1 MEYKE
6 IIKSAEIWKDI
17 EGTNGKYIVS
27 NDGKVATLRKRKKLL
42 TLTKQRSGYLY
53 AMVEIDGKQVN
64 KRVNRLVATA
74 FIENPNNLPFV
85 NHIDGCKTNNRAENL
100 QWVTNSQNMKH
111 AHANGLVK
119 KHVFTDEERKQISEK
134 LKGHKVSEET
144 RKKMSLAQKGKK
156 KPKLSEKL
164 KGRKLSE
171 ETKRKLSLAH
181 KGKKLSKEHIEA
193 IRLARWGN
201 GKKS

>member
-42 TLTKQRSGYLY
+42 TLTKQKTGYLY
-53 AMVEIDGKQVN
+53 AMIEINGKQVN
-64 KRVNRLVATA
+64 KRVNRLVASA
-74 FIENPNNLPFV
+74 FVNNPDNLPIV
-85 NHIDGCKTNNRAENL
+85 NHLDGCKTNNHAENL
-100 QWVTNSQNMKH
+100 QWVSYKANTKH
-111 AHANGLVK
+111 AWEKGLAK
-119 KHVFTDEERKQISEK
+119 TRIPDADERKRISEK

>member
-42 TLTKQRSGYLY
+42 TLTKQKSGYLY
-53 AMVEIDGKQVN
+53 AMIEINGKQVN
-64 KRVNRLVATA
+64 KRVNRLVAQA
-74 FIENPNNLPFV
+74 FIENPNNYPFV
-85 NHIDGCKTNNRAENL
+85 NHLDGCKTNNHAENL

-111 AHANGLVK
+111 AHATGLVK
-119 KHVFTDEERKQISEK
+119 RHIFTDEDRKRI
-134 LKGHKVSEET
+134 
-144 RKKMSLAQKGKK
+144 
-156 KPKLSEKL
+156 SEKL
-164 KGRKLSE
+164 KGRKKSE
-171 ETKRKLSLAH
+171 ETRKKISLALKGKKRPDISERLKGRKISEETRKKISLAH

-193 IRLARWGN
+193 IKRGRWG
-201 GKKS
+201 KK

>member
-42 TLTKQRSGYLY
+42 TLTKQKSGYLY
-53 AMVEIDGKQVN
+53 AMIEINGKQVN
-64 KRVNRLVATA
+64 KRVNRLVAQA
-74 FIENPNNLPFV
+74 FIENPNNYPMV
-85 NHIDGCKTNNRAENL
+85 NHLDGCKTNNHAENL

-119 KHVFTDEERKQISEK
+119 KHIFSDDERKRI
-134 LKGHKVSEET
+134 
-144 RKKMSLAQKGKK
+144 
-156 KPKLSEKL
+156 SEKL
-164 KGRKLSE
+164 KGRKKSE
-171 ETKRKLSLAH
+171 ETRKKISMALKGKKRPNISEKLKGRKISEETRKKISLAH

-193 IRLARWGN
+193 IRMSRWG
-201 GKKS
+201 KK

>member
-42 TLTKQRSGYLY
+42 TLTKQKSGYLY
-53 AMVEIDGKQVN
+53 AMIEINGKQVN

-74 FIENPNNLPFV
+74 FVENPNNYPMV
-85 NHIDGCKTNNRAENL
+85 NHLDGCKTNNHADNL

-111 AHANGLVK
+111 AHAKGLVK
-119 KHVFTDEERKQISEK
+119 KHIFTEEERKRI
-134 LKGHKVSEET
+134 
-144 RKKMSLAQKGKK
+144 
-156 KPKLSEKL
+156 SEKL
-164 KGRKLSE
+164 KGRKKSE
-171 ETKRKLSLAH
+171 ETRKKISMALKGKKRPNISEKLKGRKISEETRKKISLAH

-193 IRLARWGN
+193 IRMSRWG
-201 GKKS
+201 KK

>member
-42 TLTKQRSGYLY
+42 TLTKQKTGYLY
-53 AMVEIDGKQVN
+53 AMIEINGKQVN
-64 KRVNRLVATA
+64 KRVNRLVASA
-74 FIENPNNLPFV
+74 FVNNPDNLPIV
-85 NHIDGCKTNNRAENL
+85 NHLDGCKTNNHAENL
-100 QWVTNSQNMKH
+100 QWVSYKANTKH
-111 AHANGLVK
+111 AWEKGLAK
-119 KHVFTDEERKQISEK
+119 TRIPDADERKRISEK

-156 KPKLSEKL
+156 RPKLSESL

>member
-1 MEYKE
+1 M
-6 IIKSAEIWKDI
+6 
-17 EGTNGKYIVS
+17 TRKY
-27 NDGKVATLRKRKKLL
+27 RK
-42 TLTKQRSGYLY
+42 
-53 AMVEIDGKQVN
+53 
-64 KRVNRLVATA
+64 
-74 FIENPNNLPFV
+74 
-85 NHIDGCKTNNRAENL
+85 HIDKIAVSEN
-100 QWVTNSQNMKH
+100 QPTKSESQ
-111 AHANGLVK
+111 
-119 KHVFTDEERKQISEK
+119 VFTQTVTST
-134 LKGHKVSEET
+134 EET

-156 KPKLSEKL
+156 RPKLSEKL

>member
-42 TLTKQRSGYLY
+42 TLTKQKTGYLY
-53 AMVEIDGKQVN
+53 AMIEINGKQVN
-64 KRVNRLVATA
+64 KRVNRLVASA
-74 FIENPNNLPFV
+74 FVNNPDNLPIV
-85 NHIDGCKTNNRAENL
+85 NHLDGCKTNNHAENL
-100 QWVTNSQNMKH
+100 QWVSYKANTKH
-111 AHANGLVK
+111 AWEKGLAK
-119 KHVFTDEERKQISEK
+119 TRIPDADERKRISEK

-156 KPKLSEKL
+156 RPKLSEKL